1 MLLWSTYSQLVE
13 AQHVVDVASLAV
25 FTLFASR
32 HADIAHS
39 LLDWIGDRQKAACWM
54 AVQRKFFKGKSG
66 YELVIDGDV
75 DVLSDHINA
84 MLLLDAMSF
93 SSR

>member
-1 MLLWSTYSQLVE
+1 
-13 AQHVVDVASLAV
+13 
-25 FTLFASR
+25 
-32 HADIAHS
+32 
-39 LLDWIGDRQKAACWM
+39 M